1 MKRLLLSTLVLS
13 LLSNAAIAAEPV
25 TPPAGNAAFVLG
37 SGIFPRNF
45 DPTIRGQDDFF
56 RHAQGGWLKAT
67 EIPAD
72 KSDWGSF
79 MEAREN
85 VQYQL
90 RSLILDVAK
99 DEKNEPGTERQKIAD
114 LYLSFMDEEKLDK
127 LGTTPLKSELE
138 KIAAIKDKN
147 ALAGLFAELQK
158 IGVTT
163 PLRMS
168 VEQDSKQSSQYIVDL
183 GQSGLGLPNR
193 DYYLKTDDKK
203 MSEVRS
209 AYLAHIEK
217 ILALAGDKNAAASA
231 RQVLA
236 VETELARVQWSN
248 VENRDPLKIYNKM
261 NIAKLDTLAPAYQ
274 WKSYF
279 QAAGIG
285 GKMEQVMVQQPSY
298 LSGFSHALKTL
309 PLSAWKNYAEWHV
322 LNAYSPYLSKAFADE
337 NFAFRGTTLA
347 GIKVNRTREQR
358 GVALADQMLG
368 EAVGKLYVEKFF
380 APESK
385 LRTEKMVKYFLAAFK
400 ESIDALDWMSPETK
414 KQAQIKL
421 SKISVKI
428 GYPDKWKDYSA
439 IKISKDDLVGNLKR
453 IRTEEFEKNMKR
465 LGTPVDR
472 SEWHMT
478 PQTVNAYYS
487 PEMNEIVFP
496 AARLQAPLFNVA
508 AEDAVNYG
516 ALGISIGHEISH
528 AFDDAG
534 SQYDGDGNLRDWW
547 TKEDREKFNRKTKI
561 LVEQYNGYSPVP
573 GHFLNGELTLGENI
587 ADNVGIVMALKAYRL
602 SLEGKPSPI
611 LDGWSG
617 EQRLFLGL
625 AQARR
630 SKAREQRALALIKTD
645 PHSPGEFRINGSLR
659 NNTTFYQEFNVKP
672 GDGMYLPENKRVSIW

>member
-163 PLRMS
+163 PLRMR

>member
-1 MKRLLLSTLVLS
+1 MKRFLLSTLALS
-13 LLSNAAIAAEPV
+13 LLSNAVYAAEP
-25 TPPAGNAAFVLG
+25 AAAPTTAVAFTLG
-37 SGIFPRNF
+37 SGIIPRNF
-45 DPTIRGQDDFF
+45 EPTTRGQDNFF
-56 RHAQGGWLKAT
+56 RHAQGGWLRAN

-85 VQYQL
+85 VQRQL
-90 RSLILDVAK
+90 HALISDVAK
-99 DEKNEPGTERQKIAD
+99 DDKNPAGTEKQKIAD
-114 LYLSFMDEEKLDK
+114 LFNSFMNEEKLET
-127 LGTTPLKSELE
+127 LGAAALKSELDT
-138 KIAAIKDKN
+138 IAAVKN
-147 ALAGLFAELQK
+147 KEGLAVLFAQLQK
-158 IGVTT
+158 IGVTI
-163 PLRMS
+163 PFRVR
-168 VEQDSKQSSQYIVDL
+168 VEQDSKQSSQYIVDIA
-183 GQSGLGLPNR
+183 QSGLGLPNR

-203 MSEVRS
+203 MSDIRA
-209 AYLAHIEK
+209 AYLTHVEK
-217 ILALAGDKNAAASA
+217 ILTLAGDKDAAVNAK
-231 RQVLA
+231 QVLA
-236 VETELARVQWSN
+236 IETELAKAQWTN
-248 VENRDPLKIYNKM
+248 VENRDPLKTYNKM
-261 NIAKLDTLAPAYQ
+261 TVSKLDTLAPGYQ

-279 QAAGIG
+279 QTNGIAG
-285 GKMEQVMVQQPSY
+285 KADQVLVQQPSY
-298 LSGFSHALKTL
+298 LSGFSHALKSF
-309 PLSAWKNYAEWHV
+309 PLSTWKSYAEWQ
-322 LNAYSPYLSKAFADE
+322 LLSAYSPYLSSAFANE

-358 GVALADQMLG
+358 AVALTDQMLG
-368 EAVGKLYVEKFF
+368 EAVGKLYVEKYF
-380 APESK
+380 APETK
-385 LRTEKMVKYFLAAFK
+385 VRTEKMVKYFLAAFK
-400 ESIDALDWMSPETK
+400 DSIDSLDWMSAETK

-428 GYPDKWKDYSA
+428 GYPEKWKDYSA
-439 IKISKDDLVGNLKR
+439 IQISKDDLAGNLKR
-453 IRTEEFEKNMKR
+453 IRSADFEKNVKR

-496 AARLQAPLFNVA
+496 AARLQAPLFNVE

-547 TKEDREKFNRKTKI
+547 TKEDREKFNRKTKV

-630 SKAREQRALALIKTD
+630 SKSREQRALALIKTD
-645 PHSPGEFRINGSLR
+645 PHSPGEFRVNGSLR
-659 NNTTFYQEFNVKP
+659 NNTTFYDAFNVKP

>member
-1 MKRLLLSTLVLS
+1 MKRLLLSALVLS
-13 LLSNAAIAAEPV
+13 MLSNAGIAAEPA
-25 TPPAGNAAFVLG
+25 TPPAANAAFALG

-45 DPTIRGQDDFF
+45 DPSIRGQDDFF

-127 LGTTPLKSELE
+127 LGTSPLKSELE

-163 PLRMS
+163 PLRLRID
-168 VEQDSKQSSQYIVDL
+168 QDSKQSSQYITDL

-217 ILALAGDKNAAASA
+217 ILTLAGDKNAATSA
-231 RQVLA
+231 KQVLA
-236 VETELARVQWSN
+236 VETELARAQWSN

-261 NIAKLDTLAPAYQ
+261 NVAKLDTLAPAYQ

-279 QAAGIG
+279 QSAGIS

-309 PLSAWKNYAEWHV
+309 PLSSWKNYAEWHV

-385 LRTEKMVKYFLAAFK
+385 VRTEKMVKYFLAAFK

-439 IKISKDDLVGNLKR
+439 IQINKDDLVGNLKR
-453 IRTEEFEKNMKR
+453 IRSAEFEKNMKR

-508 AEDAVNYG
+508 SEDAVNYG

>member
-163 PLRMS
+163 PLRMR

-385 LRTEKMVKYFLAAFK
+385 VRTEKMVKYFLAAFK

>member
-1 MKRLLLSTLVLS
+1 MKRFLLSTLALS
-13 LLSNAAIAAEPV
+13 LLSNAVYAAEP
-25 TPPAGNAAFVLG
+25 AAAPTTAVAFTLG
-37 SGIFPRNF
+37 SGIIPRNF
-45 DPTIRGQDDFF
+45 EPTTRGQDNFF
-56 RHAQGGWLKAT
+56 RHAQGGWLRAN

-85 VQYQL
+85 VQRQL
-90 RSLILDVAK
+90 HALISDVAK
-99 DEKNEPGTERQKIAD
+99 DDKNPAGTEKQKIAD
-114 LYLSFMDEEKLDK
+114 LFNSFMNEEKLET
-127 LGTTPLKSELE
+127 LGAAALKSELDT
-138 KIAAIKDKN
+138 IAAVKN
-147 ALAGLFAELQK
+147 KEGLAVLFAQLQK

-163 PLRMS
+163 PFRVR
-168 VEQDSKQSSQYIVDL
+168 VEQDSKQSSQYIVDIA
-183 GQSGLGLPNR
+183 QSGLGLPNR

-203 MSEVRS
+203 MSDIRA
-209 AYLAHIEK
+209 AYLTHVEK
-217 ILALAGDKNAAASA
+217 ILTLAGDKDAAVNAK
-231 RQVLA
+231 QVLA
-236 VETELARVQWSN
+236 IETELAKAQWTN
-248 VENRDPLKIYNKM
+248 VENRDPLKTYNKM
-261 NIAKLDTLAPAYQ
+261 TVSKLDTLAPGYQ

-279 QAAGIG
+279 QTNGIAG
-285 GKMEQVMVQQPSY
+285 KADQVLVQQPSY
-298 LSGFSHALKTL
+298 LSGFSHALKNF
-309 PLSAWKNYAEWHV
+309 PLSTWKSYAEWQ
-322 LNAYSPYLSKAFADE
+322 LLSAYSPYLSSAFANE

-358 GVALADQMLG
+358 AVALTDQMLG
-368 EAVGKLYVEKFF
+368 EAVGKLYVEKYF
-380 APESK
+380 APETK
-385 LRTEKMVKYFLAAFK
+385 VRTEKMVKYFLAAFK
-400 ESIDALDWMSPETK
+400 GSIDSLDWMSAETK

-428 GYPDKWKDYSA
+428 GYPEKWKDYSE
-439 IKISKDDLVGNLKR
+439 IQISKDDLAGNLKR
-453 IRTEEFEKNMKR
+453 IRSADFEKNVKR

-496 AARLQAPLFNVA
+496 AARLQAPLFNVE

-547 TKEDREKFNRKTKI
+547 TKEDREKFNRKTKV

-630 SKAREQRALALIKTD
+630 SKSREQRALALIKTD
-645 PHSPGEFRINGSLR
+645 PHSPGEFRVNGSLR
-659 NNTTFYQEFNVKP
+659 NNTTFYDAFNVKA

>member
-1 MKRLLLSTLVLS
+1 MKRLLLSALVLS
-13 LLSNAAIAAEPV
+13 MLSNAGIAAEPA
-25 TPPAGNAAFVLG
+25 TPPAANAAFALG

-45 DPTIRGQDDFF
+45 DPSIRGQDDFF

-114 LYLSFMDEEKLDK
+114 LYNSFMDEEKLEK
-127 LGTTPLKSELE
+127 LGTSALKSELD
-138 KIAAIKDKN
+138 KIAGVKDKN
-147 ALAGLFAELQK
+147 TLAALFADLQK
-158 IGVTT
+158 VGITT
-163 PLRMS
+163 PLRLRID
-168 VEQDSKQSSQYIVDL
+168 QDSRQSSQYIVDL

-203 MSEVRS
+203 MSEIRS

-217 ILALAGDKNAAASA
+217 ILALAGDKNAATSA
-231 RQVLA
+231 RQVLE
-236 VETELARVQWSN
+236 VETELAKVQWSN
-248 VENRDPLKIYNKM
+248 VENRDPLKTYNKM
-261 NIAKLDTLAPAYQ
+261 TVAKLDALAPAYQ

-279 QAAGIG
+279 QSAGIA
-285 GKMEQVMVQQPSY
+285 GKMEQLLVQQPSY
-298 LSGFSHALKTL
+298 LSGLSHALKTL
-309 PLSAWKNYAEWHV
+309 PLAAWKNYAEWHV

-368 EAVGKLYVEKFF
+368 EAVGKLYVEKYF

-385 LRTEKMVKYFLAAFK
+385 VRTEKMVKYFLAAFK
-400 ESIDALDWMSPETK
+400 ESIDQLDWMSAETK

-428 GYPDKWKDYSA
+428 GYPEKWKDYSA
-439 IKISKDDLVGNLKR
+439 IQISKDDLVGNLKR
-453 IRTEEFEKNMKR
+453 IRAAEFEKNMKR

-472 SEWHMT
+472 TEWHMT

-496 AARLQAPLFNVA
+496 AARLQAPLFNVN

>member
-163 PLRMS
+163 PLRMR

-261 NIAKLDTLAPAYQ
+261 NIAKLDSLAPAYQ

-385 LRTEKMVKYFLAAFK
+385 VRTEKMVKYFLAAFK

-496 AARLQAPLFNVA
+496 AARLQAPLFNVT

>member
-1 MKRLLLSTLVLS
+1 MKRFLLSTLALS
-13 LLSNAAIAAEPV
+13 LLSNAVYAAEPV
-25 TPPAGNAAFVLG
+25 VAPTAAVTLNLG
-37 SGIFPRNF
+37 SGIVPRNF
-45 DPTIRGQDDFF
+45 EPTTRGQDNFF
-56 RHAQGGWLKAT
+56 RHAQGGWLRAN

-85 VQYQL
+85 VQRQL
-90 RSLILDVAK
+90 HALISDVAK
-99 DEKNEPGTERQKIAD
+99 DDKNSAGTEKQKIAD
-114 LYLSFMDEEKLDK
+114 LFNSFMNEEKLET
-127 LGTTPLKSELE
+127 LGVGALKSELDN
-138 KIAAIKDKN
+138 IAAVKN
-147 ALAGLFAELQK
+147 KEGLAVLFAQLQK

-163 PLRMS
+163 PFRLR
-168 VEQDSKQSSQYIVDL
+168 VEQDSKQSSQYIVDIA
-183 GQSGLGLPNR
+183 QSGLGLPNR

-203 MSEVRS
+203 MSDIRA
-209 AYLAHIEK
+209 AYLTHVEK
-217 ILALAGDKNAAASA
+217 VLTLAGDKNAAMNAK
-231 RQVLA
+231 QVLA
-236 VETELARVQWSN
+236 IETELAKAQWTN
-248 VENRDPLKIYNKM
+248 VENRDPLKTYNKM
-261 NIAKLDTLAPAYQ
+261 PVSKLDTLTPGYQ
-274 WKSYF
+274 WQSYF
-279 QAAGIG
+279 QTNGIAG
-285 GKMEQVMVQQPSY
+285 KADQVLVQQPGY
-298 LSGFSHALKTL
+298 LSGFSHALKSF
-309 PLSAWKNYAEWHV
+309 PLSAWKSYAEWH
-322 LNAYSPYLSKAFADE
+322 LLSAYSPYLSSAFANE

-358 GVALADQMLG
+358 AVALTDQMLG
-368 EAVGKLYVEKFF
+368 EAVGKLYVEKYF
-380 APESK
+380 APETK
-385 LRTEKMVKYFLAAFK
+385 VRTEKMVKYFLAAFK
-400 ESIDALDWMSPETK
+400 DSIDSLDWMSAETK

-428 GYPDKWKDYSA
+428 GYPEKWKDYSA
-439 IKISKDDLVGNLKR
+439 IQISKDDMVGNLKR
-453 IRTEEFEKNMKR
+453 IRSADFEKNVKR

-496 AARLQAPLFNVA
+496 AARLQAPLFNVE

-547 TKEDREKFNRKTKI
+547 TKEDREKFNRKTKV

-630 SKAREQRALALIKTD
+630 SKSREQRALALIKTD
-645 PHSPGEFRINGSLR
+645 PHSPGEFRVNGSLR
-659 NNTTFYQEFNVKP
+659 NNTTFYDAFNVKP
-672 GDGMYLPENKRVSIW
+672 GDGMYLPDDKRVSIW

>member
-1 MKRLLLSTLVLS
+1 MKRFLLSTLALS
-13 LLSNAAIAAEPV
+13 LLSNAVYAAEPV
-25 TPPAGNAAFVLG
+25 VAPTAAVTLNLG
-37 SGIFPRNF
+37 SGIVPRNF
-45 DPTIRGQDDFF
+45 EPTTRGQDNFF
-56 RHAQGGWLKAT
+56 RHAQGGWLRAN

-85 VQYQL
+85 VQRQL
-90 RSLILDVAK
+90 HALISDVAK
-99 DEKNEPGTERQKIAD
+99 DDKNPAGTEKQKIAD
-114 LYLSFMDEEKLDK
+114 LFNSFMNEEKLEA
-127 LGTTPLKSELE
+127 LGVGALKSELDN
-138 KIAAIKDKN
+138 IAAVKN
-147 ALAGLFAELQK
+147 KEGLAVLFAQLQK

-163 PLRMS
+163 PFRLR
-168 VEQDSKQSSQYIVDL
+168 VEQDSKQSSQYIVDIA
-183 GQSGLGLPNR
+183 QSGLGLPNR

-203 MSEVRS
+203 MSDIRA
-209 AYLAHIEK
+209 AYLTHVEK
-217 ILALAGDKNAAASA
+217 VLTLAGDKNAAMNAK
-231 RQVLA
+231 QVLA
-236 VETELARVQWSN
+236 IETELAKAQWTN
-248 VENRDPLKIYNKM
+248 VENRDPLKTYNKM
-261 NIAKLDTLAPAYQ
+261 PVSKLDTLTPGYQ
-274 WKSYF
+274 WQSYF
-279 QAAGIG
+279 QTNGIAG
-285 GKMEQVMVQQPSY
+285 KADQVLVQQPGY
-298 LSGFSHALKTL
+298 LSGFSHTLKIF
-309 PLSAWKNYAEWHV
+309 PLSAWKNYAEWH
-322 LNAYSPYLSKAFADE
+322 LLSTYSPYLSSAFANE

-358 GVALADQMLG
+358 AVALTDQMLG
-368 EAVGKLYVEKFF
+368 EAVGKLYVEKYF
-380 APESK
+380 APETK
-385 LRTEKMVKYFLAAFK
+385 VRTEKMVKYFLAAFK
-400 ESIDALDWMSPETK
+400 DSIDSLDWMSAETK

-428 GYPDKWKDYSA
+428 GYPEKWKDYSA
-439 IKISKDDLVGNLKR
+439 IQISKDDLVGNLKR
-453 IRTEEFEKNMKR
+453 IRSADFEKNVKR

-496 AARLQAPLFNVA
+496 AARLQAPLFNVE

-547 TKEDREKFNRKTKI
+547 TKEDREKFNRKTKV

-630 SKAREQRALALIKTD
+630 SKSREQRALALIKTD
-645 PHSPGEFRINGSLR
+645 PHSPGEFRVNGSLR
-659 NNTTFYQEFNVKP
+659 NNTTFYDAFNVKP
-672 GDGMYLPENKRVSIW
+672 GDGMYLPEDKRVSIW

>member
-1 MKRLLLSTLVLS
+1 MKRLLLSALVLS
-13 LLSNAAIAAEPV
+13 MLSNAGIAAEPA
-25 TPPAGNAAFVLG
+25 TPPAANAAFALG

-45 DPTIRGQDDFF
+45 DPSIRGQDDFF

-114 LYLSFMDEEKLDK
+114 LYNSFMDEEKLEK
-127 LGTTPLKSELE
+127 LGTSALKSELD
-138 KIAAIKDKN
+138 KIAGVKDKN
-147 ALAGLFAELQK
+147 TLAALFADLQK
-158 IGVTT
+158 VGITT
-163 PLRMS
+163 PLRLRID
-168 VEQDSKQSSQYIVDL
+168 QDSRQSSQYIVDL

-203 MSEVRS
+203 MSEIRS

-217 ILALAGDKNAAASA
+217 ILALAGDKNAATSA
-231 RQVLA
+231 RQVLE
-236 VETELARVQWSN
+236 VETELAKVQWSN
-248 VENRDPLKIYNKM
+248 VENRDPLKTYNKM
-261 NIAKLDTLAPAYQ
+261 TVAKLDALAPAYQ

-279 QAAGIG
+279 QSAGIA
-285 GKMEQVMVQQPSY
+285 GKMEQLLVQQPSY
-298 LSGFSHALKTL
+298 LSGLSHALKTL
-309 PLSAWKNYAEWHV
+309 PLAAWKNYAEWHV

-368 EAVGKLYVEKFF
+368 EAVGKLYVEKYF

-385 LRTEKMVKYFLAAFK
+385 VRTEKMVKYFLAAFK
-400 ESIDALDWMSPETK
+400 ESIDQLDWMSAETK

-428 GYPDKWKDYSA
+428 GYPEKWKDYSA
-439 IKISKDDLVGNLKR
+439 IQISKDDLVGNLKR
-453 IRTEEFEKNMKR
+453 IRAAEFEKNMKR

-472 SEWHMT
+472 TEWHMT

-496 AARLQAPLFNVA
+496 AARLQAPLFNVN

-659 NNTTFYQEFNVKP
+659 NNTTFYHEFNVKP

>member
-163 PLRMS
+163 PLRMR

-285 GKMEQVMVQQPSY
+285 GKMEQVLVQQPSY

-385 LRTEKMVKYFLAAFK
+385 VRTEKMVKYFLAAFK